1 MVCFVNQHR
10 CVIFF
15 DGLNMNMV
23 KRVVQDGCDANFLIG
38 PNTPSKK
45 TEILYRSLV
54 SSESVQ
60 VNL

>member
-1 MVCFVNQHR
+1 
-10 CVIFF
+10 
-15 DGLNMNMV
+15 MNMV